1 MMNINAVNSTQP
13 NWTTTNQWATTNDK
27 EPVANT
33 EIQKLTKDIEK
44 EESELVRINK
54 EFSEHLSKGEQDMA
68 QMKSAELTL
77 KQMQIQAMRSKI
89 DKLEKPEQSSSVAD
103 PVTSDTAG
111 TDRPKF
117 DQFVKS
123 GDKPA
128 ETAGIYHLETD
139 DSGNQKIVFDG
150 PEARGDNLLTAV
162 NNELSVADLKLAA
175 NEYRFPR
182 GVRHGGAGLP

>member
-1 MMNINAVNSTQP
+1 MNINAVNSTQP

-89 DKLEKPEQSSSVAD
+89 DKLEKPEQSSSMAD